1 MDDRRPL
8 AITSPAALSFFRR
21 IFLKQSILQNSSKC
35 AILYKNNI
43 FIQKVHTMNIIAGAA
58 RGVVLN
64 VPPGIPVRPTA
75 GRVRKALFDS
85 LGDLSNEHILDLF
98 SGSGALALESLSRGA
113 ISAAMVELSNQHIS
127 CIESNIKTVRNTGVD
142 APISLI
148 NADATRPETYL
159 ARLKNLPTLIFA
171 DPPYPVSA
179 ECFAVLMQNAYFNKT
194 LAGAKIYWEIP
205 DTPGAAGEF
214 LKHSKM
220 LDNFNL
226 RRFAGTMF
234 LTGTIKSANRE

>member
-1 MDDRRPL
+1 
-8 AITSPAALSFFRR
+8 
-21 IFLKQSILQNSSKC
+21 
-35 AILYKNNI
+35 
-43 FIQKVHTMNIIAGAA
+43 MNIIAGAA

-113 ISAAMVELSNQHIS
+113 VSAAMVELSSQHIS

-148 NADATRPETYL
+148 SADATRPETYL
-159 ARLKNLPTLIFA
+159 ARLKNIPTLIFA
-171 DPPYPVSA
+171 DPPYA
-179 ECFAVLMQNAYFNKT
+179 ESGAFFRTICSDKT
-194 LAGAKIYWEIP
+194 FREAFDGAMLVWEIP
-205 DTPGAAGEF
+205 DTPGARGDFINAP
-214 LKHSKM
+214 
-220 LDNFNL
+220 NFDDGALRNL
-226 RRFAGTMF
+226 GGVWFFIGTVK
-234 LTGTIKSANRE
+234 KS

>member
-1 MDDRRPL
+1 
-8 AITSPAALSFFRR
+8 
-21 IFLKQSILQNSSKC
+21 
-35 AILYKNNI
+35 
-43 FIQKVHTMNIIAGAA
+43 MNIIAGAA

-113 ISAAMVELSNQHIS
+113 ISAAMVELANQHIS

-159 ARLKNLPTLIFA
+159 ARLKNVPTLIFA

-179 ECFAVLMQNAYFNKT
+179 ECFAVLMQNAYFSKT
-194 LAGAKIYWEIP
+194 LAGAMICWEIP

-214 LKHSKM
+214 LKFRDA

-234 LTGTIKSANRE
+234 LTGTIKSANKEK